1 MGEARIF
8 TTKGGIMIGE
18 RLSDQRDEFFL
29 DIAKGDLVFL
39 QADDGSEISGIAVER
54 SIMGWMLKDGV
65 EVTEYDNYLGHISL
79 GHLLGEAA

>member
-1 MGEARIF
+1 MGQARIF
-8 TTKGGIMIGE
+8 TTEGGMMIDS

-54 SIMGWMLKDGV
+54 SIMGWMLEGGV
-65 EVTEYDNYLGHISL
+65 EVTEYDNYLGHISRDRL
-79 GHLLGEAA
+79 TGRAA

>member
-1 MGEARIF
+1 
-8 TTKGGIMIGE
+8 MIDS

-54 SIMGWMLKDGV
+54 SFVGWMLKGGV
-65 EVTEYDNYLGHISL
+65 EVIEYENYLGHISRNQL
-79 GHLLGEAA
+79 TGIAA

>member
-1 MGEARIF
+1 
-8 TTKGGIMIGE
+8 MIDS

-54 SIMGWMLKDGV
+54 SFVGWMLKGGQ
-65 EVTEYDNYLGHISL
+65 EVIEDENYLGHVSL

>member
-1 MGEARIF
+1 
-8 TTKGGIMIGE
+8 MIDS

-54 SIMGWMLKDGV
+54 SFVGWMLKGGQ
-65 EVTEYDNYLGHISL
+65 EVIEDENYLGHISL